1 MQDII
6 QISDMTVD
14 MIVKERTKLE
24 YIVDNCK
31 YETPEQICE
40 LMTAYT
46 LLIWKHKQVGR
57 VYDLYYD
64 EMAIV
69 EEGGGDVAG
78 SDNVIKETLATLAS
92 VPNLGT
98 VFCEIHCVGN
108 PEDGFRF
115 GQVVY
120 NLASSENGISKYGK
134 GPGKQFAPFQD
145 LEMCECIMKN
155 VDGKWR
161 VFKEWAVRSLTGFES
176 VLKKD

>member
-1 MQDII
+1 MEEYIKI
-6 QISDMTVD
+6 NEMTVD
-14 MIVKERTKLE
+14 MILEERKRLE
-24 YIVDNCK
+24 DIVDNCK
-31 YETPEQICE
+31 FETCEQICE

-64 EMAIV
+64 GMTNIRD
-69 EEGGGDVAG
+69 GGDDLAG
-78 SDNVIKETLATLAS
+78 SDNVIKDTLCKLATA
-92 VPNLGT
+92 PDLGV

-108 PEDGFRF
+108 PEEGFRF

-120 NLASSENGISKYGK
+120 NLASSENGISKYGP
-134 GPGKQFAPFQD
+134 GPGKDLAPFQD

-161 VFKEWAVRSLTGFES
+161 VFKEWGVCSISGFES
-176 VLKKD
+176 ILKND